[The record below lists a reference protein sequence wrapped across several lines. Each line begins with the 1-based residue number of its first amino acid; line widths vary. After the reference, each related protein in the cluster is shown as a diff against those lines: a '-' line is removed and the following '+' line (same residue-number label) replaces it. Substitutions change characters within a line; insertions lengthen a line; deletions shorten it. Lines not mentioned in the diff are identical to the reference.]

1 MNASQNQ
8 YDDDARLAA
17 RYSGAGGAHRVTFGP
32 KALIVGTA
40 LTHLQLA
47 VLMGALLGDGHPY
60 AAFMMFLLSGLF
72 GLPIAALGC
81 FIALALGLALRPI
94 ANQGVHVLA
103 FFAALTLVPAVILL
117 LAGLGFA
124 AIAAGL
130 IIGTAAA
137 IGRASV
143 WKLVTVH
150 PAKPTTTEHP
160 AE

>member
-1 MNASQNQ
+1 MSASQNQ

-17 RYSGAGGAHRVTFGP
+17 RYTGAGGAHRVTFTP

-60 AAFMMFLLSGLF
+60 AAFMMFLLSGLL

-81 FIALALGLALRPI
+81 FIALALGLALRPV
-94 ANQGVHVLA
+94 ASQGLHVLVFLAA
-103 FFAALTLVPAVILL
+103 FTLITALILL
-117 LAGLGFA
+117 LAGLG
-124 AIAAGL
+124 IAAVGTGL
-130 IIGTAAA
+130 IVGAAAA
-137 IGRASV
+137 IGRVSV
-143 WKLVTVH
+143 CRFVTVH
-150 PAKPTTTEHP
+150 PAKPATIKHP